1 MTSSCAAAA
10 AAPAADDDFC
20 GGSDQV
26 YGHEGNN
33 ADSYYHESVLQI
45 YKQPFVNHLYM

>member
-10 AAPAADDDFC
+10 AAPAADDDFW

-26 YGHEGNN
+26 YGHEVNHD
-33 ADSYYHESVLQI
+33 ADSCYHESVLQI
-45 YKQPFVNHLYM
+45 Y